1 MIFWLMFFNFNVG
14 IFNALPI
21 GPLDGGQYYKSVIE
35 SRVNSKTNKLTNA
48 SLVITLVMTAVVVM
62 SVFVPWLMR

>member
-1 MIFWLMFFNFNVG
+1 M
-14 IFNALPI
+14 PI
-21 GPLDGGQYYKSVIE
+21 TKTYKSVIE
-35 SRVNSKTNKLTNA
+35 NRVNSKTKKLKSA

>member
-1 MIFWLMFFNFNVG
+1 M
-14 IFNALPI
+14 PI
-21 GPLDGGQYYKSVIE
+21 TKTYKSVIE
-35 SRVNSKTNKLTNA
+35 NRVNSKTKKLKNA

>member
-1 MIFWLMFFNFNVG
+1 VG

-21 GPLDGGQYYKSVIE
+21 GPLDGGQYYKAVIE
-35 SRVNSKTNKLTNA
+35 SRVNSKTKKLKNA
-48 SLVITLVMTAVVVM
+48 SLVITLVMTAVVIM